1 MVSVFTLYSTWYNS
15 IIEIVVI
22 RKCYF
27 LFIVLYYVFIKHY
40 IYIYILLVRIYS
52 LNINLFKC
60 FIAQAPCVA

>member
-40 IYIYILLVRIYS
+40 IYIYITS
-52 LNINLFKC
+52 KNLFPKYK
-60 FIAQAPCVA
+60 FI